1 MRFFVTCARGTEGPL
16 RRELADLRI
25 RGPRGAEG
33 GVSFEGRFEEG
44 LAACLWSR
52 VGMRV
57 LLELGAFTATSA
69 EELYAGVHALDWAA
83 HLTAH
88 STLAVTA
95 TVRDNPALSH
105 SGFAALKVKDAIVDA
120 LRARLGARPDINVED
135 PDVPITLHLR
145 GNEARIFLDLT
156 GEPLHRRG
164 YRLAMTDAPL
174 KENLAAAILAL
185 ADADPAR
192 PFLDPMAGS
201 GTFAIEQALRAR
213 NIAPGLQRRFAFQRW
228 PDQAHAAAWAELCE
242 QARSVQLPRAPAP
255 IVARDIAPEAV
266 EAIRRNAAAAGVAAD
281 LTCAVAGVS
290 SLTPPF
296 PTGTLLTNP
305 PYGERLGNLDAPPAR
320 PAGPSSRDGHR
331 GQQAAS
337 WGRPGAPSARQPP
350 APPRPQHALQ
360 GRAGSLS
367 DRDLERLYDDFGRA
381 LGGFGAW
388 NIGVLSGNPM
398 FSRIFLRKPDINHRL
413 WNGPL
418 ETRLLVYRPRTA

>member
-33 GVSFEGRFEEG
+33 GVSFEGRLDEA

-57 LLELGAFTATSA
+57 LLELGAFSAGNA
-69 EELYAGVHALDWAA
+69 EELYAGVHALDWPA
-83 HLTAH
+83 HLDTH
-88 STLAVTA
+88 STLAVAA

-105 SGFAALKVKDAIVDA
+105 SGFAALKAKDAIVDV
-120 LRARLGARPDINVED
+120 LRARLGARPDINPED
-135 PDVPITLHLR
+135 PDVPITLHVR
-145 GNEARIFLDLT
+145 GTEARIFLDLS
-156 GEPLHRRG
+156 GQPLHRRG

-185 ADADPAR
+185 ADADPQR

-228 PDQAHAAAWAELCE
+228 PDQAHAPAWTQLCE

-255 IVARDIAPEAV
+255 ILARDIDPEAI
-266 EAIRRNAAAAGVAAD
+266 AAARRNAGAAGVAAD
-281 LTCAVAGVS
+281 ITCAVAGIS
-290 SLTPPF
+290 TLTPPF
-296 PTGTLLTNP
+296 TSGTLLANP
-305 PYGERLGNLDAPPAR
+305 PYGERLGDR
-320 PAGPSSRDGHR
+320 
-331 GQQAAS
+331 
-337 WGRPGAPSARQPP
+337 
-350 APPRPQHALQ
+350 
-360 GRAGSLS
+360 
-367 DRDLERLYDDFGRA
+367 DRDLEHLYDDFGRA
-381 LGGFGAW
+381 LGRFGAW
-388 NIGVLSGNPM
+388 NLAVFSGNPM
-398 FSRIFLRKPDINHRL
+398 FSRIYLRKPDINHRL

-418 ETRLLVYRPRTA
+418 ETRLLVYRPRPA